1 MTAPTAT
8 AARGLPTPCTS
19 PAPCHRNDH
28 PAAVAVLVVA
38 ALLVAV
44 LTAAAMC
51 SLTAELAAFALLGS
65 WAGAGLIVV
74 MAGLP
79 LLLEIEDRSAQ
90 GEPSDDRHLEHPD
103 RKHTRSQRET
113 GESTPSPRLAKPA
126 DIEPFSVSPFQ
137 PDAAG
142 HALG

>member
-8 AARGLPTPCTS
+8 AARDLPAACTS
-19 PAPCHRNDH
+19 PAPHRRNDD
-28 PAAVAVLVVA
+28 PAVVAVLVVA

-51 SLTAELAAFALLGS
+51 SFTAGLAAFALLGV
-65 WAGAGLIVV
+65 WAGVGLIVV

-90 GEPSDDRHLEHPD
+90 GESPEDRHLEHPD
-103 RKHTRSQRET
+103 RKHTRSRPET
-113 GESTPSPRLAKPA
+113 G
-126 DIEPFSVSPFQ
+126 
-137 PDAAG
+137 
-142 HALG
+142 